1 VCGPRI
7 DAERLRD
14 RRRVENRELQ
24 GINGHGDPLWAVSNI
39 IDVALWS
46 LIEPTLSTG
55 VIWVAAKKN
64 QGYCFSSAD
73 ARSYWPYF
81 GASGGYAPIT
91 VALFEELLEASADFR
106 RDLSDGSLRQLEPNR
121 SMK

>member
-1 VCGPRI
+1 MPNACAIDGAWRIASFKESMGTVIRCGPSPI
-7 DAERLRD
+7 
-14 RRRVENRELQ
+14 
-24 GINGHGDPLWAVSNI
+24 S
-39 IDVALWS
+39 S
-46 LIEPTLSTG
+46 TLSTG